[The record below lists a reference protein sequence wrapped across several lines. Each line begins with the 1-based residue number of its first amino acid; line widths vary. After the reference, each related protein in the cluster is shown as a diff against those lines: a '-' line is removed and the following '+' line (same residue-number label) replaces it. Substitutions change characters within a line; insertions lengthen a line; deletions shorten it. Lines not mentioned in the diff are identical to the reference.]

1 MKKTKILYIFCLALF
16 VTSCGDASKESEGE
30 STTVTEE
37 TTSEPSAA
45 FLWME
50 KIGDVVWI
58 DDERPNFNISFGKPV
73 MQGDIVTGE
82 YVENFPGGT
91 TICKYETSK
100 EGVLN
105 MQLVK
110 HIENDKEVNVK
121 LANFVFKL
129 EILDDG
135 NKLVINHSDGRTIS
149 YTRSDSTSSVKETK
163 AETNSMSSETKLWM
177 DKVATTD
184 WKNIMNYQMV
194 KFSKPTVQ
202 GDVVKGEVEMHEESF
217 IQFFRYEKSGSE
229 MKCKLLGFKI
239 KGKEEYTE
247 KESSGDAFDF
257 SFTTELQ
264 DNGNVLI
271 LKHSNGVT
279 YTYKPL

>member
-1 MKKTKILYIFCLALF
+1 MIKPKILYIICLALF
-16 VTSCGDASKESEGE
+16 LTSCGDASKDTSS
-30 STTVTEE
+30 STTEE
-37 TTSEPSAA
+37 SAPEPSSA

-58 DDERPNFNISFGKPV
+58 DDKRPNFNITFSKPV
-73 MQGDIVTGE
+73 MEGNIATGE
-82 YVENFPGGT
+82 YKENFPGGIT
-91 TICKYETSK
+91 YCKYEST
-100 EGVLN
+100 EDGVLN
-105 MQLVK
+105 LQLVK
-110 HIENDKEVNVK
+110 HIENGKEVNVK

-149 YTRSDSTSSVKETK
+149 YTRSDSTSSVNETK
-163 AETNSMSSETKLWM
+163 TETHSMSSETKLWM

-184 WKNIMNYQMV
+184 WKNIMNPQLV
-194 KFSKPTVQ
+194 KFSKPTVE
-202 GDVVKGEVEMHEESF
+202 GNVVKGEVEMHEESF
-217 IQFFRYEKSGSE
+217 IQVFRYEKSGSE
-229 MKCKLLGFKI
+229 MKCKLIGYKL
-239 KGKEEYTE
+239 KGKDEYTE
-247 KESSGDAFDF
+247 KESSGDDFDF

-264 DNGNVLI
+264 DNGNTLI

>member
-1 MKKTKILYIFCLALF
+1 MKKTLYILCFAF
-16 VTSCGDASKESEGE
+16 VVTSCGDASKGSEGE
-30 STTVTEE
+30 STTVTEGSA
-37 TTSEPSAA
+37 SEPSAA

-58 DDERPNFNISFGKPV
+58 DDKRPNFNISFVKPV

-91 TICKYETSK
+91 TICKYETSS
-100 EGVLN
+100 EGILN

-110 HIENDKEVNVK
+110 HIENGKEVNVT

-135 NKLVINHSDGRTIS
+135 NRLVINHSDGRTIS
-149 YTRSDSTSSVKETK
+149 YTRSDSTSSVKETTT
-163 AETNSMSSETKLWM
+163 ETNSMSSETKLWM

-184 WKNIMNYQMV
+184 WKNIMNHQMV

-202 GDVVKGEVEMHEESF
+202 GDVVKGKVEMHEESF
-217 IQFFRYEKSGSE
+217 IQVFRYEKSGSE
-229 MKCKLLGFKI
+229 MKCKLIGYKL
-239 KGKEEYTE
+239 KGKEEFTE
-247 KESSGDAFDF
+247 KESSGDEFDF

-264 DNGNVLI
+264 DNGNTLT